1 MRFRELKKEQ
11 SLDSIYN
18 ANATESHVGD
28 SSDENEDV
36 DTHWTSEI
44 KRLRELNRKLL
55 RRIIETEEKLNRN
68 PR

>member
-36 DTHWTSEI
+36 DTHWT
-44 KRLRELNRKLL
+44 LKL
-55 RRIIETEEKLNRN
+55 ED
-68 PR
+68 